1 MALANSVPRQNLH
14 AFEDADI
21 VALAQAGSEAAFRE
35 IMRRNNRRL
44 FRVARAVVRDA
55 GEAEDVLQEAY
66 LKAFAGLAS
75 FRGEASLSTWLTRI
89 TLNEALQRRRRQR
102 EMIELRELDR
112 PTASGTNVLVL
123 PMSSETANPEAAA
136 ARAQLRGLLEQA
148 VDELPASFRLVFMMR
163 DIEEMSIEET
173 AAHLRLRPETVR
185 TRLFRARRLLRKALH
200 ARIAS
205 GFNDVFPFEGARCA
219 RITNAVIARLA
230 EAPRPSDAEPRGHAS
245 QEEDNGFA

>member
-1 MALANSVPRQNLH
+1 MALATSTPRQNLQGFDEAH
-14 AFEDADI
+14 I
-21 VALAQAGSEAAFRE
+21 VALARSGNDAAFRE

-44 FRVARAVVRDA
+44 FRVARAVVRDP

-102 EMIELRELDR
+102 QTIELGELNPASSSGANILVFPMIETD
-112 PTASGTNVLVL
+112 
-123 PMSSETANPEAAA
+123 NPEAAA
-136 ARAQLRGLLEQA
+136 ARAQLRSLLERA
-148 VDELPASFRLVFMMR
+148 VDDLPASFRLVFIMR

-173 AAHLRLRPETVR
+173 AAHLQLRPETVR

-200 ARIAS
+200 AKIAS
-205 GFNDVFPFEGARCA
+205 GLSEMFPFEGARCA
-219 RITNAVIARLA
+219 RITEAVIARLA
-230 EAPRPSDAEPRGHAS
+230 SRRPEA
-245 QEEDNGFA
+245 

>member
-1 MALANSVPRQNLH
+1 MALANSVPRQNLQ
-14 AFEDADI
+14 AFDDAHI

-66 LKAFAGLAS
+66 LKAFAALPS

-102 EMIELRELDR
+102 ETVELRELDR
-112 PTASGTNVLVL
+112 TPGSGANVLVF
-123 PMSSETANPEAAA
+123 PMLETDNPEAAA
-136 ARAQLRGLLEQA
+136 ARTQLRGLLERA
-148 VDELPASFRLVFMMR
+148 VDDLPASFRLVFVMR

-173 AAHLRLRPETVR
+173 AAHLKLRPETVR

-200 ARIAS
+200 AKIAS
-205 GFNDVFPFEGARCA
+205 GFSEVFPFDGARCT
-219 RITNAVIARLA
+219 RITDAVIERLTGSQ
-230 EAPRPSDAEPRGHAS
+230 RPSDLGL
-245 QEEDNGFA
+245 

>member
-1 MALANSVPRQNLH
+1 MPLAQSAPRQNLQG
-14 AFEDADI
+14 FGDAHI

-112 PTASGTNVLVL
+112 PTASGTNVLVF
-123 PMSSETANPEAAA
+123 PMSPETANPEAAA

-148 VDELPASFRLVFMMR
+148 VDELPATFRLVFMMR

-173 AAHLRLRPETVR
+173 AAHLKLKPETVR
-185 TRLFRARRLLRKALH
+185 TRLFRARRLLRRALH

-205 GFNDVFPFEGARCA
+205 GFSDVFPFDGARCT
-219 RITNAVIARLA
+219 RITDAVIARLTGSQ
-230 EAPRPSDAEPRGHAS
+230 RPGDIGP
-245 QEEDNGFA
+245 